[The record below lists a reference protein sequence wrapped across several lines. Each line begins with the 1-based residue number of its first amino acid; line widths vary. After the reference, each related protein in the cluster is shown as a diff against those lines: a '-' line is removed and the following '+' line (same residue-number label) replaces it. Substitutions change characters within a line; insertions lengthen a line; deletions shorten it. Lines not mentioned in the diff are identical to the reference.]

1 MALRWGLRFDA
12 SESVALKLQY
22 DRRFLRNQP
31 AVNGLTLQAGFT
43 F

>member
-1 MALRWGLRFDA
+1 
-12 SESVALKLQY
+12 LQY